1 MGILLHLLARDPESH
16 RALSE
21 RTRVLDN
28 KVWHVWA
35 VTIPRRSITGRLVW
49 GTVLRRHARGRW
61 IYKEYKDRN

>member
-1 MGILLHLLARDPESH
+1 MGILLHLLTRNPESH

-21 RTRVLDN
+21 RARVSDN

-49 GTVLRRHARGRW
+49 GTVFRRRVNGRW
-61 IYKEYKDRN
+61 TYKEYKDRN